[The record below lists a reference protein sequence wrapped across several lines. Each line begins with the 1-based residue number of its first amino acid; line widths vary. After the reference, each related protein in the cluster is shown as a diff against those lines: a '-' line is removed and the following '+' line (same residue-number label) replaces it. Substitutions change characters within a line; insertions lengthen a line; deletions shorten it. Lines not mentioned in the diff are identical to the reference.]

1 MNFNIKSKT
10 NPEPDADTISNDDF
24 FAAFSEPVEEFAP
37 PEEPEPEPE
46 TIPEIKQA
54 PAPGL
59 FDQPE
64 GMFSELNKDVSG
76 FLVESA
82 VSLIAFL
89 LGQFVAKNSDT
100 ERYMLPDKETKK
112 IKTLVAAMV
121 PQENPIMPNWLA
133 LAITVGTAY
142 TPILSDAVKDR
153 KIAEQDAEIAALK
166 HEMQKQ
172 KIITQTEEKQQD

>member
-1 MNFNIKSKT
+1 MNFNIKSKN
-10 NPEPDADTISNDDF
+10 NPIPQADTLSNEDF
-24 FAAFSEPVEEFAP
+24 FAAFSEPVEEFSP
-37 PEEPEPEPE
+37 PEAPEPEP
-46 TIPEIKQA
+46 IQNIKQA

-64 GMFSELNKDVSG
+64 GMFGELNKDVSG

-89 LGQFVAKNSDT
+89 LGQFVAKNNET

-121 PQENPIMPNWLA
+121 PQESPIMPNWMA

-153 KIAEQDAEIAALK
+153 KIAEQAAEIAALK

-172 KIITQTEEKQQD
+172 KIIKQTDNEQQN